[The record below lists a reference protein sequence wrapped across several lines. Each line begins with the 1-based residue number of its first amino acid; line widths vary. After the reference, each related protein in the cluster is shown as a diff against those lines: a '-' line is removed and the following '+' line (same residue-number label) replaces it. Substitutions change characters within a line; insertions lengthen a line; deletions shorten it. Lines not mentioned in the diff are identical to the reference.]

1 MELLKQST
9 GQARDVFVSMPPLS
23 RVIFIAMMIL
33 VIGGL
38 AMFIRSSSTPNH
50 ELLFGG
56 RTLVDHELD
65 AIELAFS
72 RSGLNAWSR
81 EGRQIQIPRDKR
93 SEYLSALSEASALPF
108 TLRNPMQEALES
120 NNLFDSNSAR
130 DSREMLAKEQDLGMK
145 ITAFPDIQW
154 ASVEYD
160 QGEKR
165 GLSAT
170 RPQSASVLVM
180 PEGSQPL
187 HPNRIKSIEDL
198 VRGSFAG
205 LESEDI
211 VVIDTNAEA
220 SGAVENEDPLFRKQ
234 KEAEASI
241 EQKLRGLLAGFP
253 AKIAVSA
260 EIDPTMDAHRAVLK
274 IQSEPVHLVTPKKL
288 IDVMQNQESLI
299 GSSSEIASVIGNRSV
314 IVEETVNA
322 PANPEDGTIQ
332 GQQYEASRLASLQ
345 IKSVRV
351 SVGLPT
357 SYYEQLFDQE
367 SSKINPMVIR
377 EKRPAMSE
385 EDFERLR
392 AKTKKVIQTAVTVL
406 LPSVTKQDDTPL
418 VEVWDYADFP
428 NDEIFAIKNSDGFL
442 AWLSGSWVTLLVVSI
457 CVFGLWNVL
466 GGFRAY
472 RTKVHLPNSDV
483 MLSRT
488 GELSQQEQP
497 QPNLHSMLDAEGD
510 PPEVERALSTS
521 VESDPEAA
529 TKVIRSWIRQAA

>member
-241 EQKLRGLLAGFP
+241 
-253 AKIAVSA
+253 
-260 EIDPTMDAHRAVLK
+260 
-274 IQSEPVHLVTPKKL
+274 
-288 IDVMQNQESLI
+288 
-299 GSSSEIASVIGNRSV
+299 
-314 IVEETVNA
+314 
-322 PANPEDGTIQ
+322 
-332 GQQYEASRLASLQ
+332 
-345 IKSVRV
+345 KSV
-351 SVGLPT
+351 
-357 SYYEQLFDQE
+357 
-367 SSKINPMVIR
+367 
-377 EKRPAMSE
+377 
-385 EDFERLR
+385 
-392 AKTKKVIQTAVTVL
+392 
-406 LPSVTKQDDTPL
+406 PS
-418 VEVWDYADFP
+418 F
-428 NDEIFAIKNSDGFL
+428 IFS
-442 AWLSGSWVTLLVVSI
+442 
-457 CVFGLWNVL
+457 
-466 GGFRAY
+466 
-472 RTKVHLPNSDV
+472 
-483 MLSRT
+483 
-488 GELSQQEQP
+488 
-497 QPNLHSMLDAEGD
+497 
-510 PPEVERALSTS
+510 
-521 VESDPEAA
+521 
-529 TKVIRSWIRQAA
+529 